1 MVHGEEVHDRQP
13 RGKVQKGRWST
24 VYEGKL
30 KPRFKMIHLICF
42 QYLKTH
48 LSPWNVLDTY
58 AFAEQYGEVHILYQC
73 LRLIDKNAGYVFAS
87 PGFNSLPMRLVK
99 ALAGRTTLSARE
111 VPVPDRSDIRAFSLF
126 FTLQSWAKGVDL
138 F

>member
-1 MVHGEEVHDRQP
+1 
-13 RGKVQKGRWST
+13 
-24 VYEGKL
+24 
-30 KPRFKMIHLICF
+30 MIHLICL

-111 VPVPDRSDIRAFSLF
+111 VPVPDRSDIRAFSTF
-126 FTLQSWAKGVDL
+126 FTLQSWAKGWTCFAKQQPGRARLNFSHPRDHLLAHLCNAFSVM
-138 F
+138 

>member
-1 MVHGEEVHDRQP
+1 MAIQCE
-13 RGKVQKGRWST
+13 
-24 VYEGKL
+24 KL
-30 KPRFKMIHLICF
+30 GALMIPLLRL

-87 PGFNSLPMRLVK
+87 PGFTCLPMRLVK
-99 ALAGRTTLSARE
+99 ALAARTTLSARE
-111 VPVPDRSDIRAFSLF
+111 VLHTRVLSHAYWVHFIPFKIIPSD
-126 FTLQSWAKGVDL
+126 
-138 F
+138 

>member
-1 MVHGEEVHDRQP
+1 MKLGATIMV
-13 RGKVQKGRWST
+13 
-24 VYEGKL
+24 
-30 KPRFKMIHLICF
+30 RFLCL

-87 PGFNSLPMRLVK
+87 PGFTSLPKRLVK

-111 VPVPDRSDIRAFSLF
+111 VLDKFIRFS
-126 FTLQSWAKGVDL
+126 
-138 F
+138 

>member
-1 MVHGEEVHDRQP
+1 MAIQCE
-13 RGKVQKGRWST
+13 
-24 VYEGKL
+24 KL
-30 KPRFKMIHLICF
+30 GALMIPLLRL

-87 PGFNSLPMRLVK
+87 PGFTCLPMRLVK
-99 ALAGRTTLSARE
+99 ALAARTTLSARE
-111 VPVPDRSDIRAFSLF
+111 VTYHMNIRLILSLLKSY
-126 FTLQSWAKGVDL
+126 LQTN
-138 F
+138 